1 MLTLPDAILPV
12 LHPFATLF
20 RNPTWLKAQILLVG
34 AILAPGQRTVAAAL
48 RVMGRSDH
56 LDYARYHEV
65 LNRAVWSPR
74 QAARI
79 LLMLLLQHLDQGDG
93 PLVFGIDET
102 LERRRGPKIKSL
114 GIYRD
119 AVRSSRQQLVKA
131 SGLRWISLMWLGH
144 VPWAGRYWALPF
156 LTVLAPSE
164 RYYRQR
170 GRRHKKLT
178 DWARQMILQ
187 LRRWLPHRSLVLVG
201 DSSYAVLDLLHCC
214 QSLAQPVTLIARL
227 RLDAALYEPAPPRQP
242 GQNGRPPLK
251 GRRLPALK
259 TLLDLPTVSWATV
272 SAAWYDGTTRTLG
285 LTSQTAVWYRS
296 GKPPV
301 PLRWVLVRDPQGEF
315 TPQALLCTDPSA
327 DPTQILE
334 WFVLRWQLEVTFQ
347 EVRAHLGVETQR
359 QWSDL
364 AILLVPWRP
373 TPILMGLFSW
383 TTLAALC
390 CGNNDP
396 RPIAQRLGTPSRR
409 RPSWMPSP
417 WCAATCGWRPRVFHC
432 PPPTLIYGKSR
443 PLCTTDLSIPLLTR
457 LEMCKA
463 QLRFPGS
470 HKDREQGRHPKARP
484 PFPRPRRRPHA
495 RLLRAC
501 LQSLQD

>member
-1 MLTLPDAILPV
+1 MLTLPDAIVAV
-12 LHPFATLF
+12 LVPFATLF
-20 RNPTWLKAQILLVG
+20 TKPTPGRGRGQAWRKAQGLLVG
-34 AILAPGQRTVAAAL
+34 AILTPGQRTVTAAL
-48 RVMGRSDH
+48 RVMGRSDQR
-56 LDYARYHEV
+56 DYARYHEV

-74 QAARI
+74 QAART

-102 LERRRGPKIKSL
+102 LERRRGPKIKAR
-114 GIYRD
+114 GVYRD

-187 LRRWLPHRSLVLVG
+187 LRRWLPHRPLVLVG

-227 RLDAALYEPAPPRQP
+227 RLDAALYEPAPPRQT

-301 PLRWVLVRDPQGEF
+301 PLRWVLFG
-315 TPQALLCTDPSA
+315 TPKANSLPRPCSA
-327 DPTQILE
+327 
-334 WFVLRWQLEVTFQ
+334 
-347 EVRAHLGVETQR
+347 
-359 QWSDL
+359 
-364 AILLVPWRP
+364 
-373 TPILMGLFSW
+373 PIRRRIRRRSW
-383 TTLAALC
+383 NGLC
-390 CGNNDP
+390 CAGNW
-396 RPIAQRLGTPSRR
+396 RSPSRR
-409 RPSWMPSP
+409 CGRIWAWRPSASGRIRPSL
-417 WCAATCGWRPRVFHC
+417 A
-432 PPPTLIYGKSR
+432 
-443 PLCTTDLSIPLLTR
+443 
-457 LEMCKA
+457 
-463 QLRFPGS
+463 
-470 HKDREQGRHPKARP
+470 
-484 PFPRPRRRPHA
+484 PRR
-495 RLLRAC
+495 
-501 LQSLQD
+501 S